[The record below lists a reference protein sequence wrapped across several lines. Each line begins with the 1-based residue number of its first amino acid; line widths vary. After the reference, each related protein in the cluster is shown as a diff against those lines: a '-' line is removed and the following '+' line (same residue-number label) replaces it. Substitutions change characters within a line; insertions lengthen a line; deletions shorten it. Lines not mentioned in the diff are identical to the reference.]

1 MMLLG
6 SLILQLGLGG
16 EADVL
21 KLAQTSSLGLEGSFV
36 LASDGLPGIPVHL
49 EVTDNVLDAG
59 KAVHCG
65 ERGRVRGE
73 SRVCPD
79 GGW

>member
-1 MMLLG
+1 MLLG

-21 KLAQTSSLGLEGSFV
+21 EVAQTSSLGLEGSFV
-36 LASDGLPGIPVHL
+36 LASDCLPGISVRL

-59 KAVHCG
+59 NAVHCG
-65 ERGRVRGE
+65 E
-73 SRVCPD
+73 
-79 GGW
+79 